1 MATIRASLSL
11 TSPDVLTSP
20 LAISIDSNLLVDSGG
35 LVRATVKGTAADSN
49 DLVIYK
55 ANDKET
61 QAFLFIET
69 SLPVLKTIFT
79 SATRQLEILP
89 CSQKWEAVNSHSF
102 LFRQIRPWLCMLPL
116 PTLPME
122 YGIFGKDNTNVSL
135 GGSGT

>member
-11 TSPDVLTSP
+11 TSSDVLTSP

-35 LVRATVKGTAADSN
+35 LVRSIVKGTAADIN

-61 QAFLFIET
+61 QAFLFIRNLSASTEDYLHVRNET
-69 SLPVLKTIFT
+69 AGDTALFAKVGGGQFAFVPIQADQTLAVH
-79 SATRQLEILP
+79 ATVANTPI
-89 CSQKWEAVNSHSF
+89 
-102 LFRQIRPWLCMLPL
+102 
-116 PTLPME
+116 E
-122 YGIFGKDNTNVSL
+122 YGIFGEDNTNVSL

>member
-35 LVRATVKGTAADSN
+35 LVRAMVKGTVADTN

-61 QAFLFIET
+61 QAFLFIRNLSANTEDYLHVRNET
-69 SLPVLKTIFT
+69 AGDTALFAKVGGGQFAFVPIQADQTL
-79 SATRQLEILP
+79 
-89 CSQKWEAVNSHSF
+89 AVHASVAN
-102 LFRQIRPWLCMLPL
+102 
-116 PTLPME
+116 TPME
-122 YGIFGKDNTNVSL
+122 YGIFGEDNTNVSL
-135 GGSGT
+135 GGSGS

>member
-61 QAFLFIET
+61 QAFLFIRNLSANTEDYLHVRNET
-69 SLPVLKTIFT
+69 
-79 SATRQLEILP
+79 AGDAP
-89 CSQKWEAVNSHSF
+89 CSQKWEAVNSF
-102 LFRQIRPWLCMLPL
+102 VPIQADQ
-116 PTLPME
+116 TLAVHATVANTPME
-122 YGIFGKDNTNVSL
+122 YGIFGEDNTNVSL